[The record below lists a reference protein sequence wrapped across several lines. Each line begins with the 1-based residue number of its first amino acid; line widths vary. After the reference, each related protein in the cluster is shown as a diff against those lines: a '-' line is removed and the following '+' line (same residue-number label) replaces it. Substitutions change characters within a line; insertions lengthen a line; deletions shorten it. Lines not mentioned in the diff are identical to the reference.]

1 MSQNWFLYLN
11 MQVIWMEVRDLKY
24 MPLTWYLKILDP
36 YILTLTI
43 KFLFFI
49 YKLLLYEP
57 FRHLMLDSS
66 LLQVKFAAP
75 MHMIGKGFFPFHF
88 LLTFSLM
95 CLEFWGF
102 EREKEMIVAGHGREP
117 LNAKAFPS

>member
-1 MSQNWFLYLN
+1 MSRNWFLYLN

-24 MPLTWYLKILDP
+24 MPLIWYLKILDP

-66 LLQVKFAAP
+66 LLQVEFTAP
-75 MHMIGKGFFPFHF
+75 MHMISKGFFPFHF

>member
-1 MSQNWFLYLN
+1 

-24 MPLTWYLKILDP
+24 MPLIWYLKILDP